1 MRFKV
6 HKLGKD
12 VATMWAEP
20 SITVRDAHRKHCNGP
35 AQLTAVNL
43 PSAPGT
49 EQCQNTCEFWL
60 RSEKLTFKF
69 PYPSIL
75 KRYWNQ
81 PHPCALLA

>member
-6 HKLGKD
+6 HKLGTE

-49 EQCQNTCEFWL
+49 EQCQTHVNSGSDPKNSLSNSLIPVF
-60 RSEKLTFKF
+60 
-69 PYPSIL
+69 
-75 KRYWNQ
+75 
-81 PHPCALLA
+81 